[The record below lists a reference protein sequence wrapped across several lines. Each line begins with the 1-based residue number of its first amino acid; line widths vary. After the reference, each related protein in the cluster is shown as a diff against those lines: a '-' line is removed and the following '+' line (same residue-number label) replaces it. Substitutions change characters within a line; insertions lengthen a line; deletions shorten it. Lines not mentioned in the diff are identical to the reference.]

1 MNNPDTICAI
11 ATAQGGAIGL
21 IRVSGPD
28 AIAFTDRIFTPVSS
42 SVPLTQRKPYTLTF
56 GHIKNAK
63 GEIIDEVLISVFRAP
78 HSYTGED
85 STEISC
91 HGSPYILQ
99 QVMQLL
105 ISNGCRAAGPGE
117 RENGL
122 EPSRSRSRPYRLHLR
137 SHSSPCYESN
147 AGILQPRTFETS

>member
-63 GEIIDEVLISVFRAP
+63 GEIIDEVLISVFRTRIREKTP
-78 HSYTGED
+78 PK
-85 STEISC
+85 
-91 HGSPYILQ
+91 SPAM
-99 QVMQLL
+99 VRL
-105 ISNGCRAAGPGE
+105 IS
-117 RENGL
+117 
-122 EPSRSRSRPYRLHLR
+122 
-137 SHSSPCYESN
+137 SSK
-147 AGILQPRTFETS
+147 

>member
-1 MNNPDTICAI
+1 MNNPDTICAIATAQGGAIGLIREMNNPDTICAI

-85 STEISC
+85 STEIS
-91 HGSPYILQ
+91 
-99 QVMQLL
+99 
-105 ISNGCRAAGPGE
+105 
-117 RENGL
+117 
-122 EPSRSRSRPYRLHLR
+122 
-137 SHSSPCYESN
+137 
-147 AGILQPRTFETS
+147 

>member
-85 STEISC
+85 SPASDATS
-91 HGSPYILQ
+91 HSQRMP
-99 QVMQLL
+99 
-105 ISNGCRAAGPGE
+105 CRRSGRIHPTCFPK

-122 EPSRSRSRPYRLHLR
+122 EPSRSRSRPYRIHIR
-137 SHSSPCYESN
+137 SYPSPCYESN
-147 AGILQPRTFETS
+147 AGWIQQRIGKTS